1 MACPFSRE
9 RLKASCEE
17 QRERGNDGQPRI
29 GRLGRDDGGKSRQSS
44 FEVTSLLMREETDD
58 TEDTQ
63 TLNLKHL
70 RAAVL
75 VLTNPSNEVVA
86 VALGALLSKGEEPLS
101 TSRSLE
107 KLLYNVDA
115 EENYNLLEDIYETLS
130 YECDVEVSTF
140 FDHLGQE
147 LIYTA
152 CVGLLERAF
161 RCLGNDLTAFL
172 TTLDGVN
179 DVVQHQSGS
188 EAEAEFVCIATPEAI
203 ELHFTTDHP
212 SIAYLLV
219 GSLKGIARQFYND
232 NANVYILPD
241 PYNTKFFRYR
251 ITPERYSEQ
260 LLVDSEVDD
269 NVDTVTSPFRPLSTE
284 ATDLRMGVASF
295 CKAFPWHFVVDRQL
309 ELVQLGVGFMRIF
322 GHHLNRLGR
331 EISTYFVFTRPSG
344 VTLTFHEI
352 LKRANTPFVL
362 TLQRPQGVDK
372 YPAEGL
378 EMKGQMVHCPESDS
392 ILFVS
397 SPFLNGLEGLTGRG
411 LFISDIPLHDA
422 TRDVILVGEQAR
434 AQDGLRRRMDKLKSS
449 IEEANHAVS
458 AEREKNVSLLHL
470 IFPPDI
476 AKRLWLGETIEAK
489 TYPEVTML
497 FSDIVGFT
505 EICSTATPMMVI
517 NMLQN
522 LYEQFDSFCGQLDVY
537 KVETIGDAY
546 CVACGLH
553 RDTCI
558 HAQQIAWMAL
568 KMIQA
573 CSNHLT
579 HKGKPIR
586 MRIGIHTGMV
596 LAGVVGKKM
605 PRYCLFGHNVTLA
618 NKFESL
624 SEPLRIHVSPT
635 TYDLLKY
642 PVPGFELE
650 PRRKE
655 FLPKEFPANIEGT
668 SYFLYGY
675 KHKDVDVNHPLD
687 LHIQS
692 AIREYGI
699 GASL

>member
-1 MACPFSRE
+1 MACPFSRFKQTSVQITSSILGE
-9 RLKASCEE
+9 
-17 QRERGNDGQPRI
+17 DG
-29 GRLGRDDGGKSRQSS
+29 DD
-44 FEVTSLLMREETDD
+44 L
-58 TEDTQ
+58 EDTQ

-70 RAAVL
+70 RAAVTL
-75 VLTNPSNEVVA
+75 LTNPSNEVVD
-86 VALGALLSKGEEPLS
+86 VALEALLNKHEVPLPTS
-101 TSRSLE
+101 TTSSLE
-107 KLLYNVDA
+107 KLLNNVGK
-115 EENYNLLEDIYETLS
+115 EENYNLLEDIYETLN
-130 YECDVEVSTF
+130 YDCDVDVNAF

-147 LIYTA
+147 LITSA
-152 CVGLLERAF
+152 CVGSCLLERAF

-188 EAEAEFVCIATPEAI
+188 DTEAEFVCIATPEAL

-219 GSLKGIARQFYND
+219 GSLKGIARQFYKD
-232 NANVYILPD
+232 QADVYILPD

-251 ITPERYSEQ
+251 ITPERYSEK
-260 LLVDSEVDD
+260 LGVDD
-269 NVDTVTSPFRPLSTE
+269 DCDVVSPTFRPLSTE
-284 ATDLRMGVASF
+284 ATDLRMGVACF

-309 ELVQLGVGFMRIF
+309 ELVQLGVGFMKIF

-331 EISTYFVFTRPSG
+331 EISTYFAFTRPHG

-352 LKRANTPFVL
+352 LKRANTPFIL
-362 TLQRPQGVDK
+362 TLQRPHDVDK

-449 IEEANHAVS
+449 IEEANLAVNV
-458 AEREKNVSLLHL
+458 EREKNISLLHL
-470 IFPPDI
+470 IFPVDI

-489 TYPEVTML
+489 TYPDVTML

-505 EICSTATPMMVI
+505 SICATTTPMMVI

-522 LYEQFDSFCGQLDVY
+522 LYEQFDLYCGQLDVY

-553 RDTCI
+553 RNTNT
-558 HAQQIAWMAL
+558 HAQQIAWMGL
-568 KMIQA
+568 KMIQT
-573 CSNHLT
+573 CSHHLT
-579 HKGKPIR
+579 HEGKPIK

-618 NKFESL
+618 NRFEST
-624 SEPLRIHVSPT
+624 SEPLRVNVSPT
-635 TYDLLKY
+635 TYLCLIQKS
-642 PVPGFELE
+642 GFILE
-650 PRRKE
+650 PRTKDN
-655 FLPKEFPANIEGT
+655 LPKGMPASESGT
-668 SYFLYGY
+668 CYFLNGY
-675 KHKDVDVNHPLD
+675 QHSDVSASEPLAV
-687 LHIQS
+687 HIQA
-692 AIREYGI
+692 AITELGI
-699 GASL
+699 SSNM

>member
-1 MACPFSRE
+1 MACPFADLDRYNG
-9 RLKASCEE
+9 A
-17 QRERGNDGQPRI
+17 
-29 GRLGRDDGGKSRQSS
+29 KSRQSS
-44 FEVTSLLMREETDD
+44 FREEDP
-58 TEDTQ
+58 DTQ
-63 TLNLKHL
+63 TLNLNHL
-70 RAAVL
+70 RAAL
-75 VLTNPSNEVVA
+75 LLLTNPSNEMVSI
-86 VALGALLSKGEEPLS
+86 ALTKRLNKGETLDSEMGLKMAPYFS
-101 TSRSLE
+101 
-107 KLLYNVDA
+107 DI
-115 EENYNLLEDIYETLS
+115 LLEYDSEPTESYSLLAEIYETAQIYS
-130 YECDVEVSTF
+130 CTDHDVSIY
-140 FDHLGQE
+140 FDELGQD
-147 LIYTA
+147 LILTRA
-152 CVGLLERAF
+152 RNSLLKRAF
-161 RCLGNDLTAFL
+161 RCLGNDMTDFL
-172 TTLDGVN
+172 TTLGGLN
-179 DVVQHQSGS
+179 DVVQHQSGYD
-188 EAEAEFVCIATPEAI
+188 AEVEFVSIAVPRHI
-203 ELHFTTDHP
+203 VLFFKTDHP
-212 SIAYLLV
+212 STAYLLV
-219 GSLKGIARQFYND
+219 GTLKGIADFFYKDQTAIRFSPSYFNNEYRQFRISNLQFFY
-232 NANVYILPD
+232 
-241 PYNTKFFRYR
+241 FRYY
-251 ITPERYSEQ
+251 IEP
-260 LLVDSEVDD
+260 DSLKKHSVA
-269 NVDTVTSPFRPLSTE
+269 SPFRPLSTK

-295 CKAFPWHFVVDRQL
+295 CKAFPWHFVVDQKL
-309 ELVQLGVGFMRIF
+309 DLVQLGAGFVRIF
-322 GHHLNRLGR
+322 GHYLNRFGR
-331 EISTYFVFTRPSG
+331 EMSRYFVCTRPHG
-344 VTLTFHEI
+344 IVLTFNEI
-352 LKRANTPFVL
+352 QRRANTPFVL
-362 TLQRPQGVDK
+362 TLQKPPAVDK

-378 EMKGQMVHCPESDS
+378 EMKGQMVDCPESDS

-397 SPFLNGLEGLTGRG
+397 SPFLNGLDGLTSRG

-449 IEEANHAVS
+449 IEEANLAVS

-553 RDTCI
+553 RDTYT

-568 KMIQA
+568 KMIEA
-573 CSNHLT
+573 CSHHLT

-635 TYDLLKY
+635 TYELLSN
-642 PVPGFELE
+642 PTSGFDLE
-650 PRRKE
+650 PREKE

-668 SYFLYGY
+668 SHFLNDY
-675 KHKDVDVNHPLD
+675 KHKDVDESQPLD

-692 AIREYGI
+692 AIREHKLG
-699 GASL
+699 STV

>member
-1 MACPFSRE
+1 MACPFSRD
-9 RLKASCEE
+9 LSKAGCDE
-17 QRERGNDGQPRI
+17 QAGRGDNDRSRI
-29 GRLGRDDGGKSRQSS
+29 ARLGRDDGGKSRQSS
-44 FEVTSLLMREETDD
+44 FEVTSLLMREETEDA
-58 TEDTQ
+58 EDTQ

-86 VALGALLSKGEEPLS
+86 VALGALLSKGEESFP
-101 TSRSLE
+101 TARSLE
-107 KLLYNVDA
+107 KLLCNVEA

-130 YECDVEVSTF
+130 YDCDVDVSTF
-140 FDHLGQE
+140 FDQLGQQV
-147 LIYTA
+147 IYTA

-161 RCLGNDLTAFL
+161 RCLGNNLTAFL

-212 SIAYLLV
+212 SVAYLLV

-232 NANVYILPD
+232 DANVYILPD

-251 ITPERYSEQ
+251 ITPELYSEH
-260 LLVDSEVDD
+260 LVVPEIDD
-269 NVDTVTSPFRPLSTE
+269 NLETSLFRPLSTE

-295 CKAFPWHFVVDRQL
+295 CKAFPWHFVIDRQL

-331 EISTYFVFTRPSG
+331 EISTYFTFTRPCG
-344 VTLTFHEI
+344 ITLTFHEI
-352 LKRANTPFVL
+352 LKRANTLFVL
-362 TLQRPQGVDK
+362 TLQRPQDVDK

-449 IEEANHAVS
+449 IEEANLAVS

-553 RDTCI
+553 RDTYI

-573 CSNHLT
+573 CSHHLT

-635 TYDLLKY
+635 TYILLKY
-642 PVPGFELE
+642 PISGFDLE
-650 PRRKE
+650 PRQKE

-668 SYFLYGY
+668 SYFLNDY
-675 KHKDVDVNHPLD
+675 KHKDVDATLPLD

-692 AIREYGI
+692 AIREY
-699 GASL
+699 SLGSTV

>member
-1 MACPFSRE
+1 MACPFSSRRFKLDRKDE
-9 RLKASCEE
+9 SK
-17 QRERGNDGQPRI
+17 DGDHRRIPRI
-29 GRLGRDDGGKSRQSS
+29 RQDERTSKPSRQSS
-44 FEVTSLLMREETDD
+44 VQITSSLLGEDGDD
-58 TEDTQ
+58 LEDTQ

-70 RAAVL
+70 RAAVTL
-75 VLTNPSNEVVA
+75 LTNPLNEVVA
-86 VALGALLSKGEEPLS
+86 VALEALLNKHEVPLPTS
-101 TSRSLE
+101 TTSSLE
-107 KLLYNVDA
+107 KLLNNVDE
-115 EENYNLLEDIYETLS
+115 EENYNLLEDIYETLN
-130 YECDVEVSTF
+130 YDCDVDVNAF
-140 FDHLGQE
+140 LDHLGQE
-147 LIYTA
+147 LITWA

-188 EAEAEFVCIATPEAI
+188 DAEAEFVCIATPEAL

-232 NANVYILPD
+232 KADVYILPD

-251 ITPERYSEQ
+251 ITPERYSGQ
-260 LLVDSEVDD
+260 LDADVDD
-269 NVDTVTSPFRPLSTE
+269 NCDVVSPAFRPLSTE

-309 ELVQLGVGFMRIF
+309 ELVQLGVGFMKIF

-331 EISTYFVFTRPSG
+331 EISTYFVFTRPHG

-352 LKRANTPFVL
+352 LKRANTPFIL
-362 TLQRPQGVDK
+362 TLQRPYGIDK

-449 IEEANHAVS
+449 IEEANLAVD

-489 TYPEVTML
+489 TYPDVTML

-505 EICSTATPMMVI
+505 SICATATPMMVI

-522 LYEQFDSFCGQLDVY
+522 LYEQFDMYCGQLDVY

-553 RDTCI
+553 RNTNT
-558 HAQQIAWMAL
+558 HAQQIAWMGL
-568 KMIQA
+568 KMIQT
-573 CSNHLT
+573 CSHHLT
-579 HKGKPIR
+579 HEGKPIKYS
-586 MRIGIHTGMV
+586 
-596 LAGVVGKKM
+596 LATITNGQWGE
-605 PRYCLFGHNVTLA
+605 RNVRHLQ
-618 NKFESL
+618 
-624 SEPLRIHVSPT
+624 
-635 TYDLLKY
+635 
-642 PVPGFELE
+642 
-650 PRRKE
+650 
-655 FLPKEFPANIEGT
+655 
-668 SYFLYGY
+668 
-675 KHKDVDVNHPLD
+675 
-687 LHIQS
+687 LH
-692 AIREYGI
+692 
-699 GASL
+699 

>member
-1 MACPFSRE
+1 MACPFSSR
-9 RLKASCEE
+9 RFKLT
-17 QRERGNDGQPRI
+17 N
-29 GRLGRDDGGKSRQSS
+29 RDDSSREGDHRRITRIRQDERDIDVLRQSS
-44 FEVTSLLMREETDD
+44 VQITSSLLGEDGDD
-58 TEDTQ
+58 LENTQ

-70 RAAVL
+70 RAAVTL
-75 VLTNPSNEVVA
+75 LTNPSNEVVA
-86 VALGALLSKGEEPLS
+86 VALEALLNKHEIPLPTS
-101 TSRSLE
+101 TTSSLE
-107 KLLYNVDA
+107 KLLSNVEE
-115 EENYNLLEDIYETLS
+115 EENYNLLEDIYETLN
-130 YECDVEVSTF
+130 YDCDIDVNAF

-147 LIYTA
+147 LIAWA

-188 EAEAEFVCIATPEAI
+188 DTEAEFVCIATPEAL

-219 GSLKGIARQFYND
+219 GSLKGIARQFYSD
-232 NANVYILPD
+232 KADVYILPD

-260 LLVDSEVDD
+260 LGVDD
-269 NVDTVTSPFRPLSTE
+269 DCDVVSSTFRPLSTA

-309 ELVQLGVGFMRIF
+309 ELVQLGVGFMKIF

-331 EISTYFVFTRPSG
+331 GISTYFVFTRPHG

-352 LKRANTPFVL
+352 LKRANTPFIL
-362 TLQRPQGVDK
+362 TLQRPHDVDK

-449 IEEANHAVS
+449 IEEANLAVD

-489 TYPEVTML
+489 TYPDVTML

-505 EICSTATPMMVI
+505 SICATATPMMVI

-522 LYEQFDSFCGQLDVY
+522 LYEQFDLYCGQLDVY

-553 RDTCI
+553 RNTNT
-558 HAQQIAWMAL
+558 HAQQIAWMGL
-568 KMIQA
+568 KMIQT
-573 CSNHLT
+573 CSHHLT
-579 HKGKPIR
+579 HEGKPIK

-596 LAGVVGKKM
+596 LAGIVGKKM

-618 NKFESL
+618 NKFEST
-624 SEPLRIHVSPT
+624 SEPLRVNVSPT
-635 TYDLLKY
+635 TYLCLTQKS
-642 PVPGFELE
+642 GFILE
-650 PRRKE
+650 PRTKDN
-655 FLPKEFPANIEGT
+655 LPKGMPASVSGT
-668 SYFLYGY
+668 CYFLNGY
-675 KHKDVDVNHPLD
+675 QHSSVNASEPLD
-687 LHIQS
+687 VHIQA
-692 AIREYGI
+692 AITELGI
-699 GASL
+699 SSNM

>member
-1 MACPFSRE
+1 MACPFSGGRFKPSHKDDNGEEGDHHRRIARLRQDE
-9 RLKASCEE
+9 RDKTAARQTSIQIPALLGE
-17 QRERGNDGQPRI
+17 DG
-29 GRLGRDDGGKSRQSS
+29 DD
-44 FEVTSLLMREETDD
+44 V
-58 TEDTQ
+58 EDTQ

-70 RAAVL
+70 RAAVTF
-75 VLTNPSNEVVA
+75 LTNPPNQAVA
-86 VALGALLSKGEEPLS
+86 VALELLLNKREVPLPTS
-101 TSRSLE
+101 TTSSLE
-107 KLLYNVDA
+107 KLQVNVDE
-115 EENYNLLEDIYETLS
+115 EENYNFLEDIYETLN
-130 YECDVEVSTF
+130 YDCDVDVNAF

-147 LIYTA
+147 LITTT

-188 EAEAEFVCIATPEAI
+188 DTEAEFVCIATPEAL

-219 GSLKGIARQFYND
+219 GSLKGIARKFYND
-232 NANVYILPD
+232 KADVYILPD

-260 LLVDSEVDD
+260 LNAEVNDD
-269 NVDTVTSPFRPLSTE
+269 FDTSSSAFRPLSTE

-331 EISTYFVFTRPSG
+331 EISTYFVFTRPHG

-352 LKRANTPFVL
+352 LKRANTPFIL
-362 TLQRPQGVDK
+362 TLQRPHGIDK

-449 IEEANHAVS
+449 IEEANLAVD

-489 TYPEVTML
+489 TYPDVTML

-505 EICSTATPMMVI
+505 SICATATPMMVI

-522 LYEQFDSFCGQLDVY
+522 LYEQFDLYCGQLDVY

-553 RDTCI
+553 RNTNT
-558 HAQQIAWMAL
+558 HAQQIAWMGL
-568 KMIQA
+568 KMIQT
-573 CSNHLT
+573 CSHHLT
-579 HKGKPIR
+579 HEGKPIK

-618 NKFESL
+618 NKFEST
-624 SEPLRIHVSPT
+624 SEPLRVNVSPT
-635 TYDLLKY
+635 TYLYL
-642 PVPGFELE
+642 VQNSGFILE
-650 PRRKE
+650 PRTKDN
-655 FLPKEFPANIEGT
+655 LPKEISANITGT
-668 SYFLYGY
+668 CYFLNGY
-675 KHKDVDVNHPLD
+675 QHSDVSESEPLD
-687 LHIQS
+687 IHIR
-692 AIREYGI
+692 AAMKTLGI
-699 GASL
+699 NSNM

>member
-1 MACPFSRE
+1 MACPFSQ
-9 RLKASCEE
+9 AFAISSCEE
-17 QRERGNDGQPRI
+17 EEEGKDVTDDHPRYN
-29 GRLGRDDGGKSRQSS
+29 RVKRDDKLKPFRQSS
-44 FEVTSLLMREETDD
+44 VQITSSLLGEDIDEE
-58 TEDTQ
+58 EDTQ

-75 VLTNPSNEVVA
+75 MLTNPSNEVIA
-86 VALGALLSKGEEPLS
+86 VALEAFLSKNEIPITIS
-101 TSRSLE
+101 ASLE
-107 KLLYNVDA
+107 KLLCNIEI
-115 EENYNLLEDIYETLS
+115 EENYNLLEDVYETLND
-130 YECDVEVSTF
+130 ECDIDANDF
-140 FDHLGQE
+140 LDNLGQNV
-147 LIYTA
+147 IATA

-161 RCLGNDLTAFL
+161 RCLGNDLMAFL

-188 EAEAEFVCIATPEAI
+188 DNEAEFVCIATPGAL

-232 NANVYILPD
+232 KTDVYILPD
-241 PYNTKFFRYR
+241 PYNIKFFRYR
-251 ITPERYSEQ
+251 ITPERYAEH
-260 LLVDSEVDD
+260 LAFDD
-269 NVDTVTSPFRPLSTE
+269 ELDVTSPHICQLSNE
-284 ATDLRMGVASF
+284 AKDLRIGVASF

-322 GHHLNRLGR
+322 GHYLNSIGR
-331 EISTYFVFTRPSG
+331 DISIYFIFTRPKG

-362 TLQRPQGVDK
+362 ALQRPKSDDK
-372 YPAEGL
+372 FQAEGL
-378 EMKGQMVHCPESDS
+378 EFKGQMVHCSESQS
-392 ILFVS
+392 ILFVG
-397 SPFLNGLEGLTGRG
+397 SPFLNALEGLTNRG

-449 IEEANHAVS
+449 IEEANRAVDT
-458 AEREKNVSLLHL
+458 EREKNVSLLHL

-489 TYPEVTML
+489 TYADVTML

-505 EICSTATPMMVI
+505 AICSTATPMMVI

-522 LYEQFDSFCGQLDVY
+522 LYEHFDLYCGQLDVY

-553 RDTCI
+553 RNTKT

-568 KMIQA
+568 KMIET
-573 CSNHLT
+573 CSQHHT
-579 HKGKPIR
+579 HDGKPIK
-586 MRIGIHTGMV
+586 MRIGVHTGMV

-605 PRYCLFGHNVTLA
+605 PRYCLFGHNVTIA
-618 NKFESL
+618 NKFESS
-624 SEPLRIHVSPT
+624 SEPLRINISPT
-635 TYDLLKY
+635 TKQFLTEK
-642 PVPGFELE
+642 PGFILE
-650 PRRKE
+650 ARTKDN
-655 FLPKEFPANIEGT
+655 LPKEMPPNIT
-668 SYFLYGY
+668 DTCYFLNNY
-675 KHKDVDVNHPLD
+675 KHRNIDENQALD
-687 LHIQS
+687 LHIQ
-692 AIREYGI
+692 AAVKEIGI
-699 GASL
+699 VSSNM